1 MLYKIV
7 LLINL
12 LGALTVNFM
21 IPGQVSVDV
30 NAPTEIEAGNEAT
43 IQVDLNKSDVRSFA
57 RFQHK
62 LPGGLEPEVVKD
74 GNAEF
79 RFENQTV
86 KFIWLKLPQQEE
98 ISISYKVNVNKRL
111 KGSFQLDG
119 SFDYIV
125 NNERKSINAGSQ
137 TISISPSS
145 SVDQEMLVD
154 VSEFKPLAKAPAE
167 KDRMSRVQCIR
178 QVPYQLEGS
187 EAYKVNLLVNKGEKE
202 KFAKIQESIP
212 EGYQAVKEDAK
223 GAIFTF
229 KNKTAKF
236 LWMNLPSDRMFVV
249 SYKLVPESNP
259 ASNIDIEG
267 DFSYI
272 ENEAT
277 REIDILERQV
287 DLSNRQENHL
297 MSILNAEET
306 PVITAQGG
314 LTAEEDEL
322 REENGSSSADLADLN
337 RHNGKVKVEIAE
349 EAKRLFEKKAQLT
362 NKLEPKSGVYY
373 RVQLAAGHR
382 PINVEHYFDQYKI
395 DKEVRAELHNG
406 WRKYSVGSFSIYK
419 EARDYRIHVW
429 NTTTID
435 DAFVA
440 AYNNGDRIT
449 VQEALMITNH
459 KWYR

>member
-1 MLYKIV
+1 MVYKIV

-12 LGALTVNFM
+12 FGALAVNLM

-30 NAPTEIEAGNEAT
+30 HAPTEIEAGKEAT
-43 IQVDLNKSDVRSFA
+43 IEVDLNKSDVRSFA

-62 LPGGLEPEVVKD
+62 LPGGLEPEVIND

-86 KFIWLKLPQQEE
+86 KFIWLRLPQQEE

-111 KGSFQLDG
+111 KGRFQLDG
-119 SFDYIV
+119 SFDYID
-125 NNERKSINAGSQ
+125 NNERKSVNAASQ
-137 TISISPSS
+137 TISIRPSAS
-145 SVDQEMLVD
+145 MDQEMLVD
-154 VSEFKPLAKAPAE
+154 VSEFKPLAKSPAE
-167 KDRMSRVQCIR
+167 KERLSRVQCIR
-178 QVPYQLEGS
+178 QVPYQLEGDK
-187 EAYKVNLLVNKGEKE
+187 AYQVNLLVNKGNKE
-202 KFAKIQESIP
+202 KFAKIQESVP

-229 KNKTAKF
+229 KNQTAKF
-236 LWMNLPSDRMFVV
+236 LWMNLPSEKMFVV
-249 SYKLVPESNP
+249 SYKLIPESNP
-259 ASNIDIEG
+259 GGNPDIDG

-277 REIDILERQV
+277 REIDIIERKV
-287 DLSNRQENHL
+287 DLSNTQEDHL
-297 MSILNAEET
+297 MSVLNAEET
-306 PVITAQGG
+306 PVITAEGG
-314 LTAEEDEL
+314 LMAEENEL
-322 REENGSSSADLADLN
+322 REENGASSEDLN

-349 EAKRLFEKKAQLT
+349 EAKRLLEQNTRLT
-362 NKLEPKSGVYY
+362 NKLEPQSGVYY
-373 RVQLAAGHR
+373 RVQVAAGHR
-382 PINVEHYFDQYKI
+382 PINVERYFDQYDI
-395 DKEVRAELHNG
+395 NKEVRTELHNG
-406 WRKYSVGSFSIYK
+406 WRKYSVGSFPVYK
-419 EARDYRIHVW
+419 EARDYRVHIW
-429 NTTTID
+429 NTTEID